1 MNDDLWKAIPL
12 DPNAEIGDQLRL
24 LDQHVKKLAMVNQA
38 LWEIVSKDQGYD
50 NDKLLAKLAEID
62 LRDGKLDGRVD
73 GSHPVP

>member
-1 MNDDLWKAIPL
+1 MNDDLWNTKPL

-24 LDQHVKKLAMVNQA
+24 LEQRVNKLAMVNQA

-62 LRDGKLDGRVD
+62 LRDGQLDGRVE